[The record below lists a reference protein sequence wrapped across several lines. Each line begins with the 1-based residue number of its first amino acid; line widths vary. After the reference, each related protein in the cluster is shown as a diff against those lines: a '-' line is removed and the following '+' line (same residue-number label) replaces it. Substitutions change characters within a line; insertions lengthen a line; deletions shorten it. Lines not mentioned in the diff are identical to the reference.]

1 MYPWQANVN
10 SREKSNKYD
19 KHNIGPKDGK
29 REQGMDDSSDKENNG
44 ESEDK
49 TNVNIPVTPGL

>member
-10 SREKSNKYD
+10 SREKSNRYD

-29 REQGMDDSSDKENNG
+29 REQGMNERALTKRTMVSQKI
-44 ESEDK
+44 K
-49 TNVNIPVTPGL
+49 QM